1 MFVVHQN
8 EWVAGACVS
17 HFSKSSIFSRWW
29 TWLELIVLCSKQRM
43 MLVSVCVPYA
53 INTRTHTIAIIAS
66 TVSEEDTVCLCV
78 WQWTTEFFEL
88 TVSAGW
94 EGQAS
99 MSCPLVSRGVHCAN
113 CQAIVVAH
121 IPAILPPAPMLMC
134 PLLPQTFPLIPA
146 LLDKGGKLITQTTAV

>member
-1 MFVVHQN
+1 MFVVHQI

-17 HFSKSSIFSRWW
+17 HFSKCSIFSRWW
-29 TWLELIVLCSKQRM
+29 TWLELIVLCSEQRM

-66 TVSEEDTVCLCV
+66 TVSEEDTACVCGSERRSFLNL
-78 WQWTTEFFEL
+78 Q
-88 TVSAGW
+88 SP
-94 EGQAS
+94 QAVKAKHLWVAHWPAEVFIVQTARQS
-99 MSCPLVSRGVHCAN
+99 
-113 CQAIVVAH
+113 IVVAH
-121 IPAILPPAPMLMC
+121 IPTILPPAPMLMC